1 MSLEQDQAAQQSSD
15 NCMGVAQGWLDD
27 PIHVSL
33 GSDEPVPPGLQHRYM
48 VVPAERKLAVL
59 CRQIRLDLKE

>member
-1 MSLEQDQAAQQSSD
+1 MLWSLASSVGPG
-15 NCMGVAQGWLDD
+15 NFLPALQGWLDD
-27 PIHVSL
+27 PVHVTL
-33 GSDEPVPPGLQHRYM
+33 GLDDPVPPGLRHRYM